1 MNSLKQPPPATP
13 DPQKLPDPSLCDA
26 DGVVQAVGAD
36 LEHGL
41 TSQDAIR
48 RLEQDGPNE
57 LRATPVQPAWRRIL
71 AQFEDPLV
79 YLLLA
84 AVAIAL
90 VAWGIE
96 GRIGWPV
103 DAIVI
108 SLVVLLNGALGY
120 LQEARAE
127 NAVAALARMTAVSSA
142 VLRDGQ
148 EQRVPSAQ
156 LVRGDVLVLGE
167 GDAVGADARLLQATS
182 LRVQEAFLTGESEA
196 VLKDAATLREAAPLG
211 DRLNMVFKALWRRA
225 PAASWAVCVAMGSA
239 VLWFGE
245 LRKAVLRVWGQGYRA
260 GGA

>member
-1 MNSLKQPPPATP
+1 MKQPPATP
-13 DPQKLPDPSLCDA
+13 DPQNLPDPSLCDA

-48 RLEQDGPNE
+48 RLERDGLNE
-57 LRATPVQPAWRRIL
+57 LRAAPVRPGWRRIL

-90 VAWGIE
+90 LAWGIE

-103 DAIVI
+103 DVIVI

-127 NAVAALARMTAVSSA
+127 NAVAELTAVMRAS
-142 VLRDGQ
+142 
-148 EQRVPSAQ
+148 
-156 LVRGDVLVLGE
+156 
-167 GDAVGADARLLQATS
+167 
-182 LRVQEAFLTGESEA
+182 
-196 VLKDAATLREAAPLG
+196 AATAFSA
-211 DRLNMVFKALWRRA
+211 RA
-225 PAASWAVCVAMGSA
+225 SC
-239 VLWFGE
+239 
-245 LRKAVLRVWGQGYRA
+245 R
-260 GGA
+260 